1 MRLTKKK
8 IDEIMVRILGEEGL
22 SLVNQLKDKEN
33 ISEFDLAKKTKKDIK
48 VVRKML
54 YILYNYNL
62 VGFHRKKDKE
72 KGWYIY
78 FWKLLSENIKFEHQ
92 KWKKE
97 LLGRLQERLEAERK
111 DLFFVCPSRCTR
123 LNFDQAI
130 ELEFHCPECGLL
142 LAQDE
147 NEARVQE
154 MRRKI
159 AEIEEEFR
167 SEREERKKREVK
179 GMIEEKKRSTT
190 KQSKKKTKKQTLTA
204 KKVLAISKKR
214 KRH

>member
-1 MRLTKKK
+1 
-8 IDEIMVRILGEEGL
+8 MVRILGEEGL
-22 SLVNQLKDKEN
+22 SLVNQLKDKDN
-33 ISEFDLAKKTKKDIK
+33 ISEFDLAKKIKKDIK

-54 YILYNYNL
+54 YVLYNYNL

-78 FWKLLSENIKFEHQ
+78 FWKLLPENIKFEHQ

-111 DLFFVCPSRCTR
+111 ELFFVCSSRCTR
-123 LNFDQAI
+123 LNFDQAL

-142 LAQDE
+142 LDQDE
-147 NEARVQE
+147 NEARIQE

-159 AEIEEEFR
+159 AEIEEDFQ
-167 SEREERKKREVK
+167 SELEDGKKREMK
-179 GMIEEKKRSTT
+179 GKIEEKKRSTP
-190 KQSKKKTKKQTLTA
+190 KRSKKKIKKQKVTA
-204 KKVLAISKKR
+204 KKVLAISQKR
-214 KRH
+214 KRR